1 MTADED
7 LPWWRSRADDL
18 ARDEDPVA
26 LHLAA
31 RNGEATGGA
40 TSEAT
45 GADENGPRHGP
56 RPERGAEHGHE
67 HEPGAEPP
75 HELGPDCDVCPICL
89 GIAHVRETH
98 PEVADHLV
106 DAVRHLTL
114 AARELM
120 DDVGGRARRSAD
132 PGRST
137 PRSGR
142 ADSGFVSIPL
152 DDWGP
157 Q

>member
-31 RNGEATGGA
+31 RNGEATSDRSGHGPGGG
-40 TSEAT
+40 S
-45 GADENGPRHGP
+45 GDDGPRHGP
-56 RPERGAEHGHE
+56 G
-67 HEPGAEPP
+67 PGAEPGHDP
-75 HELGPDCDVCPICL
+75 GAERRHEMGPDCDVCPICL

-106 DAVRHLTL
+106 DAVRHLSL

-132 PGRST
+132 HPGRST
-137 PRSGR
+137 PRSGG

-152 DDWGP
+152 DDWGGP